1 VLSFDLKTGAFNERF
16 SKPHLS
22 YTAAGINDDGLNQP
36 FGLIYDPGGNLLVA
50 SYGTDSV
57 RRYDGRT
64 GVFIDTFACGHH
76 LVQPRNIVYG
86 PDGNLYVTSGN
97 HRVLRF
103 DGKTGSF
110 IDTFVAPSS
119 GGLNDPYGLE
129 FGDDGNLYVISGGT
143 NSVLRYDGLTG
154 SFHSTFVPSANGG
167 LSSSVSY
174 AAFIG
179 GLGGAY
185 NPKAWRAVLE

>member
-1 VLSFDLKTGAFNERF
+1 MGSEAIWRVRGARV
-16 SKPHLS
+16 
-22 YTAAGINDDGLNQP
+22 D
-36 FGLIYDPGGNLLVA
+36 A
-50 SYGTDSV
+50 SSD
-57 RRYDGRT
+57 
-64 GVFIDTFACGHH
+64 
-76 LVQPRNIVYG
+76 
-86 PDGNLYVTSGN
+86 VTSGN

-154 SFHSTFVPSANGG
+154 SFHSTFVPSAKGG